1 MARALEEVAA
11 GMTMRRAARVFHVP
25 RNTLWDRIR
34 GRVTHGCRTGPAQ
47 LLSPADESSLVQYVV
62 YCFQHGYPLTKVRL
76 LAYANA
82 VRRKRS
88 PNTIAPPLGQT
99 WWLAFKR
106 RHLAEL
112 SMRTPDVMDRGR
124 AIFGRR
130 WTVEKYFHLLTTT
143 MEELGLRDKPH
154 HIYNCDETGL
164 NMEQSRC
171 RVLAPLGAAHVYQQ
185 AQGTRDHLSVLAC
198 LNAVG

>member
-1 MARALEEVAA
+1 MKYSQIKIQRKLWRDEDMVRALEEVAA

-25 RNTLWDRIR
+25 RNTLWDRIC
-34 GRVTHGCRTGPAQ
+34 GRVTHGCRTGPTQ
-47 LLSPADESSLVQYVV
+47 ILSPADERSLVQYCV
-62 YCFQHGYPLTKVRL
+62 YCTSIGYPLTKVRL
-76 LAYANA
+76 LVYANA

-112 SMRTPDVMDRGR
+112 SMRTLDVMDCGR

-130 WTVEKYFHLLTTT
+130 
-143 MEELGLRDKPH
+143 
-154 HIYNCDETGL
+154 
-164 NMEQSRC
+164 
-171 RVLAPLGAAHVYQQ
+171 
-185 AQGTRDHLSVLAC
+185 
-198 LNAVG
+198 

>member
-1 MARALEEVAA
+1 MVQALEEVAA

-34 GRVTHGCRTGPAQ
+34 GRVTHGCRTGQAQ

-99 WWLAFKR
+99 W
-106 RHLAEL
+106 
-112 SMRTPDVMDRGR
+112 
-124 AIFGRR
+124 
-130 WTVEKYFHLLTTT
+130 
-143 MEELGLRDKPH
+143 
-154 HIYNCDETGL
+154 
-164 NMEQSRC
+164 
-171 RVLAPLGAAHVYQQ
+171 
-185 AQGTRDHLSVLAC
+185 
-198 LNAVG
+198 